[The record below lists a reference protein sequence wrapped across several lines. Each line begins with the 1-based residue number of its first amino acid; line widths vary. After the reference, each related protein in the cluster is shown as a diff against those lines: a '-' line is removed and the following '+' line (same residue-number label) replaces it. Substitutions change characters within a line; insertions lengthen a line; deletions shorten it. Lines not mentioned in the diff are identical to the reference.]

1 MDRDKILEFFKKYM
15 PEGGSKYYMYLKK
28 DVKHLVGGYF
38 LAQFKIMFVIAVV
51 LAVGLL
57 VLRVD
62 YALLIA
68 VIVAFLD
75 FLPVL
80 GTGTILIPWAVIRL
94 FSGDTAF
101 AVGMLALYVLTQ
113 VLRRVIEPK
122 IVGDTMGLD
131 PLATLLFLY
140 LGFKISGVAGMILAV
155 PIGMLFLNLYEFG
168 AFDSLI
174 YSVKTLLHDINVFRR
189 ESD

>member
-1 MDRDKILEFFKKYM
+1 M
-15 PEGGSKYYMYLKK
+15 
-28 DVKHLVGGYF
+28 
-38 LAQFKIMFVIAVV
+38 